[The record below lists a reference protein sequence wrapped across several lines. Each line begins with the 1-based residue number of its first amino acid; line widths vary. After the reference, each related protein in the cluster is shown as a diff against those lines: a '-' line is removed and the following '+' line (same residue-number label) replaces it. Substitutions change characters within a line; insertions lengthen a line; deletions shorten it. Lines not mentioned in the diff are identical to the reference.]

1 MASFDSPLQPAQ
13 DGAFSCPIQRPNRD
27 GDEAG
32 ARRQRRVAMGCAGSK
47 IDADAWIQPQPE
59 PTPRQA
65 DAVVKES
72 PYLQLD
78 IKREGAAFMGSSP
91 PLAEIHKK
99 PDGSTFLTAVRNH
112 FLKSKQP
119 SATTIFGADA
129 AVAAV
134 VTGPEAPA
142 EGGLSNHIIGG
153 RGGGDMSARPKG
165 GFVFAPAPLDPS
177 ATSHKKM
184 EADGT
189 TLYAIAQIMPR
200 FTGGHTT
207 GLGVYP
213 AVTPGN
219 KFAPL
224 GEPALLMK
232 YDNHMMCHTI
242 VNVKVRVRV
251 RALGFGL
258 GLGQG

>member
-1 MASFDSPLQPAQ
+1 
-13 DGAFSCPIQRPNRD
+13 
-27 GDEAG
+27 
-32 ARRQRRVAMGCAGSK
+32 MGCAGSK

-78 IKREGAAFMGSSP
+78 IKLEGATFMGSNP

-112 FLKSKQP
+112 FLKSGQP

-142 EGGLSNHIIGG
+142 EGGLSNHHWFAWYKGDFG
-153 RGGGDMSARPKG
+153 QGGGDMSARPKG
-165 GFVFAPAPLDPS
+165 GFVFAPAPRDPS
-177 ATSHKKM
+177 ATS
-184 EADGT
+184 T
-189 TLYAIAQIMPR
+189 
-200 FTGGHTT
+200 
-207 GLGVYP
+207 
-213 AVTPGN
+213 
-219 KFAPL
+219 
-224 GEPALLMK
+224 
-232 YDNHMMCHTI
+232 
-242 VNVKVRVRV
+242 
-251 RALGFGL
+251 
-258 GLGQG
+258 

>member
-1 MASFDSPLQPAQ
+1 MVC
-13 DGAFSCPIQRPNRD
+13 G

-32 ARRQRRVAMGCAGSK
+32 ARRQRRVATGCAGSK

-142 EGGLSNHIIGG
+142 EGGLSNHMPAIKKN
-153 RGGGDMSARPKG
+153 GGDMSARPKG

-184 EADGT
+184 EVDGT

-200 FTGGHTT
+200 FTGGHAT
-207 GLGVYP
+207 GMGVYP
-213 AVTPGN
+213 AIAPGN

-224 GEPALLMK
+224 NEPALLMK

>member
-1 MASFDSPLQPAQ
+1 MVC
-13 DGAFSCPIQRPNRD
+13 G

-32 ARRQRRVAMGCAGSK
+32 ARRQRRVATGCAGSK

-142 EGGLSNHIIGG
+142 EAGLSMWLGK
-153 RGGGDMSARPKG
+153 GGDMSARPKG
-165 GFVFAPAPLDPS
+165 GFVFAPTPLDPS

-184 EADGT
+184 EVDGT

-207 GLGVYP
+207 GLGLYP
-213 AVTPGN
+213 AVEPGN

-224 GEPALLMK
+224 GQPALLMK

-251 RALGFGL
+251 RALGFGV

>member
-1 MASFDSPLQPAQ
+1 MKCLRRPSFSLPRGFLRLLLDSISALGFAWRPLFHPGVRRLPRTARFR
-13 DGAFSCPIQRPNRD
+13 GPIRRELD
-27 GDEAG
+27 

-78 IKREGAAFMGSSP
+78 IKREGAAFMGSNP
-91 PLAEIHKK
+91 PLAEIHQK

-134 VTGPEAPA
+134 ITGPEAPA
-142 EGGLSNHIIGG
+142 EGGLSNHMSAIKT
-153 RGGGDMSARPKG
+153 RTYGGDMSASRRAASCLLPRLSTRAQRPTRRWRLTARCCMRSPRSCRASLG
-165 GFVFAPAPLDPS
+165 
-177 ATSHKKM
+177 ATRPGW
-184 EADGT
+184 EC
-189 TLYAIAQIMPR
+189 TL
-200 FTGGHTT
+200 
-207 GLGVYP
+207 
-213 AVTPGN
+213 
-219 KFAPL
+219 
-224 GEPALLMK
+224 
-232 YDNHMMCHTI
+232 
-242 VNVKVRVRV
+242 
-251 RALGFGL
+251 
-258 GLGQG
+258 

>member
-1 MASFDSPLQPAQ
+1 
-13 DGAFSCPIQRPNRD
+13 
-27 GDEAG
+27 
-32 ARRQRRVAMGCAGSK
+32 
-47 IDADAWIQPQPE
+47 
-59 PTPRQA
+59 
-65 DAVVKES
+65 
-72 PYLQLD
+72 
-78 IKREGAAFMGSSP
+78 
-91 PLAEIHKK
+91 
-99 PDGSTFLTAVRNH
+99 
-112 FLKSKQP
+112 
-119 SATTIFGADA
+119 
-129 AVAAV
+129 
-134 VTGPEAPA
+134 
-142 EGGLSNHIIGG
+142 
-153 RGGGDMSARPKG
+153 MSARPKG

-184 EADGT
+184 EVDGT
-189 TLYAIAQIMPR
+189 TLYAIAQIMKR
-200 FTGGHTT
+200 FTGDHAT

-213 AVTPGN
+213 AVAPGN

>member
-142 EGGLSNHIIGG
+142 EGGLSNHMPAIKKKWG
-153 RGGGDMSARPKG
+153 R
-165 GFVFAPAPLDPS
+165 
-177 ATSHKKM
+177 
-184 EADGT
+184 
-189 TLYAIAQIMPR
+189 Y
-200 FTGGHTT
+200 
-207 GLGVYP
+207 
-213 AVTPGN
+213 
-219 KFAPL
+219 
-224 GEPALLMK
+224 
-232 YDNHMMCHTI
+232 
-242 VNVKVRVRV
+242 V
-251 RALGFGL
+251 RAAEGRLRVCSRASRPERNVPQEDGG
-258 GLGQG
+258 

>member
-1 MASFDSPLQPAQ
+1 
-13 DGAFSCPIQRPNRD
+13 
-27 GDEAG
+27 
-32 ARRQRRVAMGCAGSK
+32 
-47 IDADAWIQPQPE
+47 
-59 PTPRQA
+59 
-65 DAVVKES
+65 
-72 PYLQLD
+72 
-78 IKREGAAFMGSSP
+78 
-91 PLAEIHKK
+91 
-99 PDGSTFLTAVRNH
+99 
-112 FLKSKQP
+112 
-119 SATTIFGADA
+119 
-129 AVAAV
+129 
-134 VTGPEAPA
+134 
-142 EGGLSNHIIGG
+142 
-153 RGGGDMSARPKG
+153 MSARPKG

-213 AVTPGN
+213 AVAPGN

-251 RALGFGL
+251 RALGFGV